1 MNQQNQQQPVHAE
14 PTGSAFRTSATVAGI
29 FSAFIA
35 AQAEIGAAVKDS
47 ENPHFKSRYADLASV
62 WSAFGDS
69 FAKHKLAVMQA
80 PAIDGNHV
88 RVVTRIIHSSGEWIE
103 SEVEALARDQSP
115 QAIGSVITYL
125 RRYGASALIGVVQD
139 DEDGNAGQSQGA
151 PQNQRSRAPSPQP
164 RTHAAPPPPPPAP
177 TAPPAQPEV
186 IPFADETMPSVKG
199 DGTLGV
205 AWAAWYEDLL
215 QANGKTTQSLI
226 AAINTQGEERAALM
240 NGSTD
245 IAEWSMELLE
255 GMVRWA
261 KAKPRAGAMSRT
273 AQAKANHGA
282 QQAEAA

>member
-29 FSAFIA
+29 FGAFIA

-139 DEDGNAGQSQGA
+139 DDDGNAGLSQGA
-151 PQNQRSRAPSPQP
+151 PPQNQRSRPTAPAPAPQT
-164 RTHAAPPPPPPAP
+164 RTHAAPPPPPP
-177 TAPPAQPEV
+177 PEV
-186 IPFADETMPSVKG
+186 IPFADETMPGLKG

-261 KAKPRAGAMSRT
+261 KAKPRAGANSRT
-273 AQAKANHGA
+273 AQAKANHA
-282 QQAEAA
+282 TPQAEAA